1 MADTAITKENL
12 QSIQQLINTRSV
24 EELREGV
31 SLLTESAE
39 TEKDYKYVE
48 LLNSALIRKRQAA
61 TPTKTKRPGTGETQS
76 AATPASAIETA
87 LRMGGAN
94 PPLTAEESR
103 ESRAKSAEETGKTSS
118 ASSDSIANL
127 EFEKRQKQSNFE
139 SAQAKILYD
148 REAAQI
154 ERSVAN
160 ELAKNGEKAKIL
172 ETKTDRMNQ
181 FKDLEK
187 RKEVIREDAK
197 ATFQVKQ
204 GQIRQAML
212 AFQTRNPYKTV
223 FSSSFGIAAAFV
235 GAIRQSLFGGENE
248 AVKYMND
255 KVDAMVKQNQNE
267 YSMFNQ
273 ELSEEETLFKNILD
287 VTQDQMEDIYQ
298 QKQMFLDDIG
308 NALEII
314 NEKYSVNMSAE
325 QLQTAQNVLQDSQ
338 ARIEN
343 DEAQSVV
350 DRDIAVIDGEE
361 KLQKR
366 LNKTAAQESRDMQ
379 LDDPTINPPS
389 QDTIKIYDAAI
400 TNIAAVNKTFETF
413 VDIVLAETP
422 KEERDKIWNLWTIQG
437 FGAIH
442 PIFSQMRQILGGEK
456 NANAAYVRAKKQ
468 MLQGELEARAFAIA
482 KAEQGGGRITEK
494 DFEKTFKRI
503 AQAFTSPR
511 AFAEQVARVI
521 NTNVEILGGLMGAAN
536 QRAVYSGDNEVSLN
550 AHQRWLLTHS
560 GSPTLLSPFIYDK
573 IRKRFNNTMLNKSNR
588 SRNQPLTDL
597 QLEEINTL
605 YPPISQSTVGQEYLR
620 FTYPEGDFDKLTGK
634 DGELFLDKVGGLEG
648 IKSAVGTVV
657 DALNPFE

>member
-1 MADTAITKENL
+1 MADTAITKETL
-12 QSIQQLINTRSV
+12 QAMEQLINTRSV

-39 TEKDYKYVE
+39 TEKDFKDVE
-48 LLNSALIRKRQAA
+48 LWNSALIRKQQAA
-61 TPTKTKRPGTGETQS
+61 TPTKTKRLGTGETLS
-76 AATPASAIETA
+76 TATPASAIEKA
-87 LRMGGAN
+87 LSMRGAN

-118 ASSDSIANL
+118 ASSDSRANL

-139 SAQAKILYD
+139 SAQAKILYN
-148 REAAQI
+148 REKAQI

-160 ELAKNGEKAKIL
+160 ELLKNGEKIKIL
-172 ETKTDRMNQ
+172 ETKNSRMKE
-181 FKDLEK
+181 FKDLEAK
-187 RKEVIREDAK
+187 KEGIREDART
-197 ATFQVKQ
+197 TFQVKQ

-223 FSSSFGIAAAFV
+223 FSSSFGIAAAFI

-255 KVDAMVKQNQNE
+255 KVDAMVRQNQSE

-287 VTQDQMEDIYQ
+287 VTKDQMEDIYQ
-298 QKQMFLDDIG
+298 QKQVFLDDIG

-325 QLQTAQNVLQDSQ
+325 QLQEARDVLQDSK

-389 QDTIKIYDAAI
+389 KAFIEQYDAAI
-400 TNIAAVNKTFETF
+400 TNIAAVNKAFETF

-456 NANAAYVRAKKQ
+456 NARAAYVRAKKE
-468 MLQGELEARAFAIA
+468 MLRGEQEGRAFAIA

-494 DFEKTFKRI
+494 DFEKTFRRI
-503 AQAFTSPR
+503 AKAFVSPQ
-511 AFAEQVARVI
+511 AFAEQVARTI
-521 NTNVEILGGLMGAAN
+521 DTNVEILGGLMGAAN
-536 QRAVYSGDNEVSLN
+536 QRGVYSGDNEVSLN

-573 IRKRFNNTMLNKSNR
+573 IRKRFNNTIVNKSNR
-588 SRNQPLTDL
+588 SRNAPLTDL
-597 QLEEINTL
+597 QLDELTTL
-605 YPPISQSTVGQEYLR
+605 YPPVQPSNVGQQYLR
-620 FTYPEGDFDKLTGK
+620 FMYPAEDFDKLTGK
-634 DGELFLDKVGGLEG
+634 GGELFMGKVGGWEG
-648 IKSAVGTVV
+648 LKSAVGTALDVV
-657 DALNPFE
+657 NPF

>member
-12 QSIQQLINTRSV
+12 QAMQQLINTRSV

-48 LLNSALIRKRQAA
+48 LWNSALIRKQQAA
-61 TPTKTKRPGTGETQS
+61 TPTKTKRLGTGETQS

-87 LRMGGAN
+87 LSMGGAN

-103 ESRAKSAEETGKTSS
+103 ESRAKSAEETGEISS
-118 ASSDSIANL
+118 TLKADL
-127 EFEKRQKQSNFE
+127 EFKKRQKDLNFE
-139 SAQAKILYD
+139 SEQAKILYN
-148 REAAQI
+148 REKAHI
-154 ERSVAN
+154 ERSVKN
-160 ELAKNGEKAKIL
+160 EVAKNKEKVKIL
-172 ETKTDRMNQ
+172 ETKNSRMKQ
-181 FKDLEK
+181 FKDLEAT
-187 RKEVIREDAK
+187 KEVIREDAK

-255 KVDAMVKQNQNE
+255 KVDAMVRQNQTE
-267 YSMFNQ
+267 YSMLNQ
-273 ELSEEETLFKNILD
+273 ELSEEEILFKNILD

-350 DRDIAVIDGEE
+350 ERDLSIIAEQE
-361 KLQKR
+361 RLEKR
-366 LNKTAAQESRDMQ
+366 LTKTAAQESRDMR
-379 LDDPTINPPS
+379 LDDPTENPPS
-389 QDTIKIYDAAI
+389 KDTIKIYDAAI

-413 VDIVLAETP
+413 IDIVLAETP

-456 NANAAYVRAKKQ
+456 NANAAYVRAKKA
-468 MLQGELEARAFAIA
+468 MLKGELEARAFAIA

-494 DFEKTFKRI
+494 DFEKTFNRI
-503 AQAFTSPR
+503 AKAFTSPR
-511 AFAEQVARVI
+511 AFAEQVARTI

-536 QRAVYSGDNEVSLN
+536 QRSVYSGEGSLALN
-550 AHQRWLLTHS
+550 AHQKWLLAHS
-560 GSPTLLSPFIYDK
+560 GSPTLLSPFIYDS
-573 IRKRFNNTMLNKSNR
+573 IRKRYNR
-588 SRNQPLTDL
+588 SIVNKASRAEGALLTDL
-597 QLEEINTL
+597 ELEEINQL

-620 FTYPEGDFDKLTGK
+620 FTMPEEFDRLGGK
-634 DGELFLDKVGGLEG
+634 DGELYLQDVGAIEG

-657 DALNPFE
+657 DAFNPFE